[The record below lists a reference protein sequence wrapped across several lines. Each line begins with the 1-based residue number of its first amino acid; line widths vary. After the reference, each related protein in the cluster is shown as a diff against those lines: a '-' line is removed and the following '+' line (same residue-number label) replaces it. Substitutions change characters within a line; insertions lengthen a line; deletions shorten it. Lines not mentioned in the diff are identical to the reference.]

1 MQTIQYMG
9 SKNKVLQY
17 LEDCLKHFVG
27 THPLPTPATTFFD
40 AFAGSGRVSYH
51 FRDQYTVLSNDKLHF
66 SKTILSAYLCTAF
79 TTPQKE
85 HSTSLIA
92 TLNALPED
100 HFEKTDGWFTEHYG
114 WHENEGRS
122 ENELGV
128 KKVWLYKNSKKI
140 DSIRYQIAE
149 WRDTSEIDKS
159 TEDVL
164 LLSLILAINKVSN
177 VVGHQN
183 GYLKKWC
190 ANAKRDLV
198 LELPPI
204 EQRPDSE
211 HQQFVGDI
219 FTTMKQVSA
228 DIAYFDPPYGTNNKN
243 LSVATRYSSFYHLWN
258 TLVTNTRPILFGK
271 ASKPVHTKGYTEP
284 LERNK
289 REVVIPKFIRLIEE
303 VQSPIVAFSYS
314 NKSLLT
320 ARDFEEVFRL
330 SGCDMSTF
338 KLYITQHVSNNQTKL
353 ANKGGDWI
361 DRANPNA
368 PLTEYFFIAHKPLG
382 RTISTDRT
390 TDPKLTIDIETI
402 PEVNAWLQK
411 PEEYSL
417 PDNTWM
423 YTNTD
428 GNITKLSSMPPTP
441 TLFQQ

>member
-9 SKNKVLQY
+9 SKNTLLQY
-17 LEDCLKHFVG
+17 LEACLKHFVSA
-27 THPLPTPATTFFD
+27 HPLAKPTNKFFD

-66 SKTILSAYLCTAF
+66 SKTILSAYLCTPF
-79 TTPQKE
+79 TEFEKE
-85 HSTSLIA
+85 RSRVLID
-92 TLNALPED
+92 TLNSLSDD
-100 HFEKTDGWFTEHYG
+100 HFEKTDGWFTTHYG
-114 WHENEGRS
+114 WSENEGRS
-122 ENELGV
+122 EDEHGV

-140 DSIRYQIAE
+140 DSIRHQIAN
-149 WRDTSEIDKS
+149 WKDSSKIDKS

-190 ANAKRDLV
+190 TNAKRDLI
-198 LELPPI
+198 LELPNI
-204 EQRPDSE
+204 EHRPDSE

-219 FTTMKQVSA
+219 FATMKEVSA

-258 TLVTNTRPILFGK
+258 TLVTNTRPTLFGK

-289 REVVIPKFIRLIEE
+289 REVVIPKFIRLIED

-330 SGCDMSTF
+330 AGCDMSTF

-368 PLTEYFFIAHKPLG
+368 QLTEYFFIAKKSLD
-382 RTISTDRT
+382 RTISADRT
-390 TDPKLTIDIETI
+390 TDPTLTRDIEII
-402 PEVNAWLQK
+402 PEVSTWLEK
-411 PEEYSL
+411 AEDYSL
-417 PDNTWM
+417 PENTWK
-423 YTNTD
+423 YTSTD
-428 GNITKLSSMPPTP
+428 GNIIELSSFSEIP
-441 TLFQQ
+441 TLF

>member
-17 LEDCLKHFVG
+17 LEDCLKHFVS
-27 THPLPTPATTFFD
+27 THPLPTPASTFFD

-79 TTPQKE
+79 TESQKE
-85 HSTSLIA
+85 TSTTLIA
-92 TLNALPED
+92 TLNAIPDD
-100 HFEKTDGWFTEHYG
+100 HFEKTDGWFTKHYG
-114 WHENEGRS
+114 WHENDGRS
-122 ENELGV
+122 ENEHGV
-128 KKVWLYKNSKKI
+128 KKVWLYKNSRKI
-140 DSIRYQIAE
+140 DSIRHQIAE
-149 WRDTSEIDKS
+149 WKDTSKIDQS
-159 TEDVL
+159 TENVL

-183 GYLKKWC
+183 GYLKRWC
-190 ANAKRDLV
+190 TNAKRDLI
-198 LELPPI
+198 LELPTI
-204 EQRPDSE
+204 EPRPDSE

-258 TLVTNTRPILFGK
+258 TLVTNTRPTLFGK
-271 ASKPVHTKGYTEP
+271 ASKPVDTKGYTEP

-368 PLTEYFFIAHKPLG
+368 PLTEYFFVAHKPLG

-390 TDPKLTIDIETI
+390 TDPKLTVDIETI

-428 GNITKLSSMPPTP
+428 GNITKLSSMPPTH